1 MKIEMIIDTAKLL
14 GILFHQKISKNEL
27 IELTTA
33 LVEDGVLS
41 EVTIQSLLEL
51 DEDTLSADFTEL
63 FEGLGEMKA
72 PPWGSVYLDREKVVF
87 GDSTVQYRQ
96 FLSDN
101 EIELNT
107 GIREPEDQFGLM
119 LLAFAFLLENNKSK
133 AARILMESHLLA
145 WGMIYLDL
153 LNKVSH
159 NKFYS
164 LLALDVSNWLNKLI
178 IDLELVVEEK
188 KIYLND

>member
-14 GILFHQKISKNEL
+14 GILFHQKKSKNEL
-27 IELTTA
+27 IDFTSA
-33 LVEDGVLS
+33 LVEGGVLN
-41 EVTIQSLLEL
+41 EATKQSLLEI
-51 DEDTLSADFTEL
+51 DEETLSADFTEL

-87 GDSTVQYRQ
+87 GESTVQYRQ

-119 LLAFAFLLENNKSK
+119 LLAFAFLLESNKTKSAK
-133 AARILMESHLLA
+133 ILMESHLLV

-159 NKFYS
+159 NKFYR
-164 LLALDVSNWLNKLI
+164 LLALDVSDWLNKLI

>member
-1 MKIEMIIDTAKLL
+1 MIIDTAKLL

-133 AARILMESHLLA
+133 AAKILMESHLLV
-145 WGMIYLDL
+145 WGMSYLDL